1 MKLTTYRYAGPPSCA
16 SLRVGKTGERLEVL
30 LHPGQ
35 PVSMPADHEYTR
47 VLLALKHL
55 HPLLPNPPEKTHDLV
70 GAGLLANASAQ
81 PTSRSK
87 E

>member
-55 HPLLPNPPEKTHDLV
+55 HPQPANPVP
-70 GAGLLANASAQ
+70 AGLPVKAAAQ
-81 PTSRSK
+81 PISASK

>member
-16 SLRVGKTGERLEVL
+16 SLRVGKTGEHLEVL
-30 LHPGQ
+30 LHPGR

-55 HPLLPNPPEKTHDLV
+55 QPLHANHPNPLP
-70 GAGLLANASAQ
+70 AGLSAK
-81 PTSRSK
+81 PTQAPSISAIK

>member
-55 HPLLPNPPEKTHDLV
+55 QPLHANPLP
-70 GAGLLANASAQ
+70 AGSSAKAIQ
-81 PTSRSK
+81 APSISALK

>member
-35 PVSMPADHEYTR
+35 PVSMPADHE
-47 VLLALKHL
+47 LSLIHI
-55 HPLLPNPPEKTHDLV
+55 
-70 GAGLLANASAQ
+70 
-81 PTSRSK
+81 
-87 E
+87 

>member
-35 PVSMPADHEYTR
+35 PVGMPADHEYTR

-55 HPLLPNPPEKTHDLV
+55 HPQPVNPLPT
-70 GAGLLANASAQ
+70 GLPVKAAQTLSAA
-81 PTSRSK
+81 K

>member
-55 HPLLPNPPEKTHDLV
+55 HPLHANPLP
-70 GAGLLANASAQ
+70 AGLPLKAAAQ
-81 PTSRSK
+81 SISTPK

>member
-55 HPLLPNPPEKTHDLV
+55 HPLHASPLPT
-70 GAGLLANASAQ
+70 GLPVKAAA
-81 PTSRSK
+81 RSIAAAK

>member
-16 SLRVGKTGERLEVL
+16 SLRVGKNGEPLEVL

-55 HPLLPNPPEKTHDLV
+55 QPLHPNPPP
-70 GAGLLANASAQ
+70 AGLSAK
-81 PTSRSK
+81 PTQAPSITAIK

>member
-16 SLRVGKTGERLEVL
+16 SLRVSETGERLEVL

-35 PVSMPADHEYTR
+35 PVSMPANHYYTR

-55 HPLLPNPPEKTHDLV
+55 QPLSPEPV
-70 GAGLLANASAQ
+70 GTRSSAKATAL
-81 PTSRSK
+81 PTSATK

>member
-55 HPLLPNPPEKTHDLV
+55 HPHPVNPLPTGFPVK
-70 GAGLLANASAQ
+70 AAQ
-81 PTSRSK
+81 TLSTAK

>member
-55 HPLLPNPPEKTHDLV
+55 HPQPVNPLPT
-70 GAGLLANASAQ
+70 GLPVKAAQTLSAA
-81 PTSRSK
+81 K